1 MAHSSGD
8 AIPGGRG
15 RFPDLFGQPF
25 LGKVHER
32 ERPSRRIEVS
42 VLLNEGRLAPTLGH
56 QGVSGWGA
64 YLVAASLKRG
74 IAQTETHLGTGRLG
88 AI

>member
-1 MAHSSGD
+1 
-8 AIPGGRG
+8 
-15 RFPDLFGQPF
+15 
-25 LGKVHER
+25 
-32 ERPSRRIEVS
+32 
-42 VLLNEGRLAPTLGH
+42 LLNEGRLAPTLGH